1 MLKIKDNVDLKE
13 LGFEENKNL
22 RTKTTKTY
30 IYKDTSSFS
39 DQYYYD
45 FEFIVENG
53 TNKLI
58 LETSAYG
65 LNDYDLIGFAEIF
78 YDLIQAGLV
87 EKVVEE

>member
-13 LGFEENKNL
+13 FGFEENKNL
-22 RTKTTKTY
+22 RTEITKTY

-39 DQYYYD
+39 GQYYYNFD
-45 FEFIVENG
+45 FIVVNG

-65 LNDYDLIGFAEIF
+65 LNDYDLMGFAEIF
-78 YDLIQAGLV
+78 FHLV
-87 EKVVEE
+87 KKGIVENVAEE